1 MAVNDVT
8 IQVGA
13 DINPAVGPLRKVE
26 ESLKRIQASAFNLK
40 LNPRNFS
47 EPLGRITGQASEF
60 EKSMGA
66 ANARVISFAA
76 SAGIF
81 FQVTRSLKETVRA
94 AVEVEKSLADINVIL
109 DKDTKT
115 LNKFGKELFKVA
127 SSTGQSFG
135 TVAEAATELARQGLS
150 ITETQKRVKD
160 ALILT
165 RLSGMSA
172 KDSVESLT
180 AALNTFKDVG
190 LTSSQVINK
199 LAKVDAAFAV
209 STGDLAE
216 ALKRVGSTA
225 QDVGVTFDQLNGLVT
240 SLQQT
245 TARGGSTIGN
255 ALKTIF
261 TRVGR
266 PETLRQLEALG
277 LSVRDAQKN
286 TLPAVQILKQLAGVY
301 GSLSDAQKSDITQ
314 TVAGVFQKN
323 ILIATLKDLSR
334 ANSEYERATL
344 ASASATDEAN
354 KRNEELNKTLAA
366 QTQRLLNNF
375 KQAGSAIGGNV
386 FGPSIDFLFSGFNK
400 ILESG
405 DSSNQFVQ
413 AGLRIGDDLTKGIG
427 KALSGPGLAIFGI
440 VTKNILYQFYT
451 FSRDVFKELKN
462 MGTAAQSLANI
473 ERNIS
478 NILTSQP
485 DILARIAKG
494 QTSIAVEAAK
504 VTEQLL
510 AQRNIQAAIAGT
522 APAMARS
529 VAAQA
534 GGIKN
539 FGSTGSLKVM
549 GAAGGVPQMFGSLG
563 GAINNEI
570 RAGIPRSA
578 IRINSSSALA
588 TRSNPAGLAVTNI
601 KDEPMGLRSLGIPNF
616 AGGGQFVTTKGTSGG
631 KMKLTSQALSEFEQ
645 VLKKISQT
653 GNFAVDEL
661 RNFEDQIRKN
671 KGSLKIFREEISKS
685 YSEYRNLRVENIGK
699 ISPTGVLANKPVTS
713 GMEIMLSGQLSA
725 LNKEVT
731 EGIQKRIRED
741 LEKKYNRKGSLLT
754 GERTRVS
761 PITDPKYLLPQYAG
775 GFDPLY
781 GPSIPSPFQMYGT
794 GSMFGPAIP
803 TARER
808 RMGSLRKF
816 GKNIKSGAT
825 KFGEKLSS
833 GKGMGAAFIG
843 SSLLSTAAPESKIT
857 SVANMAITG
866 GILGSMFT
874 PLGAAIGTAAGG
886 LLGLAMSAS
895 KAEKVFSEFEIK
907 LKENTEVQGNI
918 ARDLS
923 DLFSTEQVGPKRFS
937 ISGQGTGRLGM
948 GSVTDITK
956 QRSFLTDQSKANAA
970 NQIFNLL
977 GGGSIQDR
985 QQLINLARFSVS
997 AGGIGSAGKDPVKA
1011 IGNLTKYLP
1020 KDQAANVRFGLLGLG
1035 EDKMKQVFSPEVM
1048 SILAERFR
1056 GKAGGI
1062 SIGGGNIP
1070 LDFTAASLMMGQ
1082 TANLQ
1087 NVASNAAIQRGA
1099 ASKIFDLQSG
1109 FNQRGLFGNE
1119 LFNARFSASKQ
1130 GIANQQIS
1138 ANEQALYSREIAKRS
1153 AFQNA
1158 AKTLNRAGFGGE
1170 LDIFKKLMSGG
1181 ETQIKE
1187 YSKDATEENRRT
1199 LDSLGRELLQIEENY
1214 NSAREKAAETAVA
1227 DLEVA
1232 RKTLELK
1239 KKEFETE
1246 LQIQRELQ
1254 QKTALRN
1261 FRDAKG
1267 QFARGSIGG
1276 AALAGAAQSSLD
1288 ANIAAR
1294 GFRRS
1299 DYGTGF
1305 NIAIRRNF
1313 QRNDYDVFQSTIR
1326 AVDDLS
1332 VALKDGLTTAIA
1344 DTVLQARSAR
1354 EAFSGLANAL
1364 SRIALERGLD
1374 MFMTAALSKI
1384 NFGGVQKFAKGGL
1397 VNGGSSANV
1406 DTVPAMLTGG
1416 EFVLRRSAVNRI
1428 GVNNLNAI
1436 NSGGFAGLQSGGYAN
1451 VNLNNSTDFLGN
1463 PSRPTGMSFN
1473 IDPSLSAFALT
1484 SSMNRQNQ
1492 IRDQKAKQYFS
1503 YRKNQLAAMAAYKK
1517 QIRGR
1522 RYGALFGAAAAF
1534 AGAGIASMGG
1544 IQGMSAANAGTGA
1557 PSGLGASADFI
1568 NGPQLMMANSG
1579 GSIPSMLTGGEFVI
1593 NSQAASRMGSANLGR
1608 LNSGGAS
1615 LGAGSSIGSQE
1626 NGADRV
1632 VEAIKELKS
1641 IFDNKN
1647 SGNSFKPSS
1656 QVGQNSGSPISVT
1669 VPVSVNVTSV
1679 GAETAPRT
1687 DMENS
1692 NATEEADSRQMM
1704 AKQLGETI
1712 RGSVLQELE
1721 KQQRPGGMLY
1731 KMQNR

>member
-1 MAVNDVT
+1 MAVNDIT

-13 DINPAVGPLRKVE
+13 NINPAVGPLRKVE

-135 TVAEAATELARQGLS
+135 VVAEAATELARQGLS

-180 AALNTFKDVG
+180 AALNTFKDAG

-225 QDVGVTFDQLNGLVT
+225 QDVGVSFDQLNGLVA

-245 TARGGSTIGN
+245 TARGGATIGN
-255 ALKTIF
+255 SLKTIF
-261 TRVGR
+261 TRIGR

-301 GSLSDAQKSDITQ
+301 SSLSDAQKSDITQ

-354 KRNEELNKTLAA
+354 KRNAELNKTMLS
-366 QTQRLLNNF
+366 QTNRLLNNL
-375 KQAGSAIGGNV
+375 KQAGSALGGNI
-386 FGPSIDFLFSGFNK
+386 FGPSIGTVFGGLSK
-400 ILESG
+400 VLESG

-427 KALSGPGLAIFGI
+427 QALAGPGLAIFGI
-440 VTKNILYQFYT
+440 FAKNVLGQFYT
-451 FSRDVFKELKN
+451 FSRDVVKELKN
-462 MGTAAQSLANI
+462 MGTAAQSFANI

-494 QTSIAVEAAK
+494 QTNIAIEASK
-504 VTEQLL
+504 VTEQLI

-539 FGSTGSLKVM
+539 FKSTGSLKIM
-549 GAAGGVPQMFGSLG
+549 GAAGGIPQMFGSLG

-616 AGGGQFVTTKGTSGG
+616 AGGGQFVTTKGTVGG
-631 KMKLTSQALSEFEQ
+631 KLKLNRQ
-645 VLKKISQT
+645 
-653 GNFAVDEL
+653 EL
-661 RNFEDQIRKN
+661 DQ
-671 KGSLKIFREEISKS
+671 LE
-685 YSEYRNLRVENIGK
+685 
-699 ISPTGVLANKPVTS
+699 
-713 GMEIMLSGQLSA
+713 SA
-725 LNKEVT
+725 LNTLKKEGKFLSETFSQLRGSV
-731 EGIQKRIRED
+731 KS
-741 LEKKYNRKGSLLT
+741 KKGSGTIFNDLIRDARQGFIGGPDVVNPYAASNVLAGKSGVRVADPRMLPVLASSVTNPFKQQQQSLLYST
-754 GERTRVS
+754 GQFIGAPVGPTLGPFGPFQGPPTGPFVG
-761 PITDPKYLLPQYAG
+761 PQM
-775 GFDPLY
+775 
-781 GPSIPSPFQMYGT
+781 PSPFEMYGT

-803 TARER
+803 TAGQR

-816 GKNIKSGAT
+816 GRNIKSGAT
-825 KFGEKLSS
+825 KFGGKFSS

-895 KAEKVFSEFEIK
+895 KAEKVFSEFEVK

-937 ISGQGTGRLGM
+937 ISGQGTGRFGM

-956 QRSFLTDQSKANAA
+956 QRSFLTDQSKADAA

-977 GGGSIQDR
+977 GGGGMQDR

-997 AGGIGSAGKDPVKA
+997 AGGIGSVGKDPVKA

-1020 KDQAANVRFGLLGLG
+1020 KDRAANVRFGLLGLG
-1035 EDKMKQVFSPEVM
+1035 EEKMKQIFSPEVM

-1062 SIGGGNIP
+1062 STGGGNIP

-1087 NVASNAAIQRGA
+1087 NIASNAAIQRGA
-1099 ASKIFDLQSG
+1099 ASKIFDLQSN

-1119 LFNARFSASKQ
+1119 LFNARFLASKQ
-1130 GIANQQIS
+1130 GISSQKTFAENQASS
-1138 ANEQALYSREIAKRS
+1138 AKEIARRT

-1199 LDSLGRELLQIEENY
+1199 LDGLGRELLQIEENY

-1261 FRDAKG
+1261 FRDARG

-1374 MFMTAALSKI
+1374 MFMTAAMSKI

-1451 VNLNNSTDFLGN
+1451 INLNNSTDFLGN
-1463 PSRPTGMSFN
+1463 PRRPTGMSFN

-1522 RYGALFGAAAAF
+1522 RYGALISAATAF
-1534 AGAGIASMGG
+1534 AGAGISSMGG

-1557 PSGLGASADFI
+1557 PSGLGASADYI
-1568 NGPQLMMANSG
+1568 NGPQIMMANSG
-1579 GSIPSMLTGGEFVI
+1579 GSIPSILTGGEFVI

-1615 LGAGSSIGSQE
+1615 LGSGSSIGSQE

-1647 SGNSFKPSS
+1647 NGSSFKPSS
-1656 QVGQNSGSPISVT
+1656 QVGQNSGGPISVT

-1679 GAETAPRT
+1679 GAETAPKS

-1692 NATEEADSRQMM
+1692 NATEEEDSRQMM

-1712 RGSVLQELE
+1712 RVNVLQELE

>member
-135 TVAEAATELARQGLS
+135 VVAEAATELARQGLS

-225 QDVGVTFDQLNGLVT
+225 QDVGVTFDQLNGLVA

-245 TARGGSTIGN
+245 TARGGATIGN
-255 ALKTIF
+255 SLKTIF
-261 TRVGR
+261 TRIGR

-354 KRNEELNKTLAA
+354 KRNEELNKTLSA

-375 KQAGSAIGGNV
+375 KQAGSALGGNI
-386 FGPSIDFLFSGFNK
+386 FGPSIGTIFGGLNK
-400 ILESG
+400 VLESG

-427 KALSGPGLAIFGI
+427 KALTGPGLAILGI
-440 VTKNILYQFYT
+440 FAKNVLGQFYT
-451 FSRDVFKELKN
+451 FSKDVVKELKN
-462 MGTAAQSLANI
+462 MGTAAQSFANI

-494 QTSIAVEAAK
+494 QTNIAVEAAK

-616 AGGGQFVTTKGTSGG
+616 AGGGQFVTTKGTVGG
-631 KMKLTSQALSEFEQ
+631 KLKLNRQ
-645 VLKKISQT
+645 
-653 GNFAVDEL
+653 EL
-661 RNFEDQIRKN
+661 DQ
-671 KGSLKIFREEISKS
+671 LE
-685 YSEYRNLRVENIGK
+685 
-699 ISPTGVLANKPVTS
+699 
-713 GMEIMLSGQLSA
+713 SA
-725 LNKEVT
+725 LNTLKKEGKFLSETFSQLRGSVKLKKVSGTIFNDLIRDARQGFIGGPDVVNPYAASNVLAGKSGVRVADPRMLPVLASSVT
-731 EGIQKRIRED
+731 NPFKQQQQ
-741 LEKKYNRKGSLLT
+741 SLLYST
-754 GERTRVS
+754 GQF
-761 PITDPKYLLPQYAG
+761 IGPQM
-775 GFDPLY
+775 
-781 GPSIPSPFQMYGT
+781 PSPFEMYGT

-803 TARER
+803 TAGQR

-816 GKNIKSGAT
+816 GRNIKSGAT
-825 KFGEKLSS
+825 KFGGKFSS

-895 KAEKVFSEFEIK
+895 KAEKVFSEFEVK

-923 DLFSTEQVGPKRFS
+923 DLFSTEQVGPKKFQ

-956 QRSFLTDQSKANAA
+956 QRSFLTDQSKADAA

-977 GGGSIQDR
+977 GGGGIQDR

-1056 GKAGGI
+1056 GKAGGM

-1099 ASKIFDLQSG
+1099 ASKIFDLQSN

-1119 LFNARFSASKQ
+1119 LFNARFSANKQ

-1199 LDSLGRELLQIEENY
+1199 LDGLGRELLQIEENY
-1214 NSAREKAAETAVA
+1214 NSARERAAETAVA

-1261 FRDAKG
+1261 FRDARG

-1374 MFMTAALSKI
+1374 MFMTAAMSKI

-1451 VNLNNSTDFLGN
+1451 INLNNSTDFLGN
-1463 PSRPTGMSFN
+1463 PSRPTGMQFN

-1522 RYGALFGAAAAF
+1522 RYGALIGAATAF
-1534 AGAGIASMGG
+1534 AGAGISSMGG

-1557 PSGLGASADFI
+1557 PSGLGASADYI

-1579 GSIPSMLTGGEFVI
+1579 GSIPSILTGGEFVI

-1615 LGAGSSIGSQE
+1615 LGSGSSIGSQE

-1647 SGNSFKPSS
+1647 SGNSFKPS
-1656 QVGQNSGSPISVT
+1656 QVSQNSGGPISVT

-1679 GAETAPRT
+1679 GAETAPKS